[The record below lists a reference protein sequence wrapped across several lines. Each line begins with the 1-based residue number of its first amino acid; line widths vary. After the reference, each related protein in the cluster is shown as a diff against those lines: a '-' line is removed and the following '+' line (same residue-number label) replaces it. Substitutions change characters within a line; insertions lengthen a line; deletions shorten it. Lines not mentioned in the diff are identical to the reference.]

1 VITRETARLVRA
13 VRVAQI
19 MGTAVSIHV
28 IHDRTLG
35 TKLGAR
41 IDDVAEATFADV
53 READRRFSTYRP
65 DSDIRRIARGELAIA
80 TADAS
85 VCEVAAA
92 CDLAHARTGG
102 RFSAH
107 WRGWFDPT
115 GYVKGWAVETAA
127 RRWLL
132 PLAAQP
138 GIVAVG
144 VNAGG
149 DMQVFTNP
157 GANWTWRIGI
167 ADPAH
172 PGTVLA
178 TLDLRDGAVATSGTA
193 ERGEHIVDPRTGRAA
208 RGVAS
213 ATVVADG
220 LADADVWAT
229 AAVVGGFDHLE
240 PTLRQGTRG
249 IIVATDGRIRR
260 WIDQTEVAVS
270 DAART
275 PVTIA

>member
-1 VITRETARLVRA
+1 MTAGEAARPVRA

-28 IHDRTLG
+28 IHDRALGTTLG
-35 TKLGAR
+35 PR
-41 IDDVAEATFADV
+41 IDDVTEAAFADV
-53 READRRFSTYRP
+53 READRRFSTYRH
-65 DSDIRRIARGELAIA
+65 DSDILRIARSELAMEG
-80 TADAS
+80 ADAS
-85 VCEVAAA
+85 VREVAAA
-92 CDLAHARTGG
+92 CGLAHARTGG

-157 GANWTWRIGI
+157 GADWSWRIGI

-172 PGTVLA
+172 PGALLA
-178 TLDLRDGAVATSGTA
+178 TLDLRNGAVATSGTG
-193 ERGEHIVDPRTGRAA
+193 ERGEHIVDPRTGRTV

-220 LADADVWAT
+220 LAEADVWAT
-229 AAVVGGFDHLE
+229 AAVVGGFDDLQF
-240 PTLRQGTRG
+240 TARRGTRG
-249 IIVATDGRIRR
+249 MLVATDGRIRR
-260 WIDQTEVAVS
+260 WIDRTEVSVS
-270 DAART
+270 DSART
-275 PVTIA
+275 PVMIA